1 MPHSL
6 KDYDELHD
14 GQGHLVRDSEE
25 ASRALEWVQQILE
38 KDQDEHHGGVE
49 RKGDEDDE
57 ALPISDEAATELR
70 QLLEPLHPADVAWIL
85 EALPLDERL
94 AVWNLVKSESDGD
107 ILVEVN
113 DGVRETLIDAMDR
126 DELVD
131 AVETLDTDE
140 IADLVDDLPPDV
152 MAQVQEGLSH
162 EERAQLRAAM
172 SYPEES
178 VGARMDFEIVSI
190 REETTIELVL
200 RYLRRFETLPDHTD
214 QVFVVDRLGHLKGT
228 LSLSQILTTDPAVPV
243 KDLMHTDMLT
253 LNPLEDSS
261 DAAQAF
267 ERYDLVSAPVVDE
280 LTSAGF
286 ASLCEAGLILS
297 SSAAVLSLCLRLA
310 SVAGLII

>member
-57 ALPISDEAATELR
+57 ALPISDEAAAELR

-178 VGARMDFEIVSI
+178 VGARMDFGKAI
-190 REETTIELVL
+190 TIVL
-200 RYLRRFETLPDHTD
+200 RW
-214 QVFVVDRLGHLKGT
+214 QK
-228 LSLSQILTTDPAVPV
+228 SLFGGC
-243 KDLMHTDMLT
+243 KMHY
-253 LNPLEDSS
+253 SH
-261 DAAQAF
+261 
-267 ERYDLVSAPVVDE
+267 
-280 LTSAGF
+280 
-286 ASLCEAGLILS
+286 
-297 SSAAVLSLCLRLA
+297 
-310 SVAGLII
+310 

>member
-1 MPHSL
+1 
-6 KDYDELHD
+6 
-14 GQGHLVRDSEE
+14 
-25 ASRALEWVQQILE
+25 
-38 KDQDEHHGGVE
+38 
-49 RKGDEDDE
+49 
-57 ALPISDEAATELR
+57 
-70 QLLEPLHPADVAWIL
+70 
-85 EALPLDERL
+85 
-94 AVWNLVKSESDGD
+94 
-107 ILVEVN
+107 
-113 DGVRETLIDAMDR
+113 MDR

-214 QVFVVDRLGHLKGT
+214 QVFVVDRLGHLKARCPFRR
-228 LSLSQILTTDPAVPV
+228 SSRRIPRPV

-253 LNPLEDSS
+253 PNPS
-261 DAAQAF
+261 
-267 ERYDLVSAPVVDE
+267 
-280 LTSAGF
+280 
-286 ASLCEAGLILS
+286 
-297 SSAAVLSLCLRLA
+297 
-310 SVAGLII
+310 

>member
-57 ALPISDEAATELR
+57 ALPISDEAAAELR

-152 MAQVQEGLSH
+152 MAQVQEGLSQ
-162 EERAQLRAAM
+162 EERA
-172 SYPEES
+172 
-178 VGARMDFEIVSI
+178 
-190 REETTIELVL
+190 
-200 RYLRRFETLPDHTD
+200 
-214 QVFVVDRLGHLKGT
+214 
-228 LSLSQILTTDPAVPV
+228 PA
-243 KDLMHTDMLT
+243 
-253 LNPLEDSS
+253 
-261 DAAQAF
+261 
-267 ERYDLVSAPVVDE
+267 Y
-280 LTSAGF
+280 
-286 ASLCEAGLILS
+286 
-297 SSAAVLSLCLRLA
+297 
-310 SVAGLII
+310 